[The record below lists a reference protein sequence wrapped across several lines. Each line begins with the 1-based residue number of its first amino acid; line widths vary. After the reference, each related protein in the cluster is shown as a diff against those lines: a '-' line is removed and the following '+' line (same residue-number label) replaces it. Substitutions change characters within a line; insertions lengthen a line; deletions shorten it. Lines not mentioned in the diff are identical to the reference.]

1 MVKLPCDFNDP
12 MLQRAL
18 AWLHDKHGHS
28 TVGDTINLFKSEFN
42 GYLFVDN
49 DWSWESIMF
58 ANDQDATMFVMRF
71 S

>member
-1 MVKLPCDFNDP
+1 MVKFSCDDN
-12 MLQRAL
+12 L
-18 AWLHDKHGHS
+18 AFKNAIKWLHTERDVS
-28 TVGDTINLFKSEFN
+28 TVGDTINAFKAEFN

-49 DWSWESIMF
+49 NWDWETITF

>member
-1 MVKLPCDFNDP
+1 MVKFSCDNNSAFYN
-12 MLQRAL
+12 AV
-18 AWLHDKHGHS
+18 AWLRKERDVS
-28 TVGDTINLFKSEFN
+28 TVGDTVNAFKSEFN

-49 DWSWESIMF
+49 DWSWECVMF